1 MASRKPAPRKVAT
14 LADLAAARSG
24 VFPGPSG
31 LNYHVRPL
39 NLERHALAG
48 GLPANLRAIAI
59 KGAQGVDELFD
70 PQNEQALTEHGADVR
85 EYLDRLV
92 ADVLVEPEIPRD
104 SDGKPDNETLDLLPP
119 MDYRWLVSVA
129 MGEEDYD
136 GDGRR
141 MWGREPLSA
150 WATFRSFHGCDADC
164 EGCQGVVAH
173 VSAVDGGSAD

>member
-1 MASRKPAPRKVAT
+1 MTAESDTKPKVAT
-14 LADLAAARSG
+14 LADLAANRAKI
-24 VFPGPSG
+24 VPGPSG

-48 GLPANLRAIAI
+48 GLPAKLVGIAS
-59 KGAQGVDELFD
+59 KGAEGVNELFD
-70 PQNEQALTEHGADVR
+70 PENGNALAEHGDDVR

-104 SDGKPDNETLDLLPP
+104 AEGRPDPDTIDLVPP
-119 MDYRWLVSVA
+119 MDYRWLVSIA

-136 GDGRR
+136 GEGRR

-150 WATFRSFHGCDADC
+150 WATFRTFHGCDADC
-164 EGCQGVVAH
+164 SGCSGMVASL
-173 VSAVDGGSAD
+173 SADHGGSAD